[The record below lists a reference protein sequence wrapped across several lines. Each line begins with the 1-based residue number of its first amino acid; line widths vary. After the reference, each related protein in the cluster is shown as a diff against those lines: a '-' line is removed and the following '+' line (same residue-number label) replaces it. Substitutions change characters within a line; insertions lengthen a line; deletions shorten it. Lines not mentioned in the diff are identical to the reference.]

1 MPDEAAKLLSGVSV
15 LIVEDQYLIADEMS
29 RAVKALGG
37 AVVGP
42 CPTVETAIARLESE
56 TVGFALLDL
65 NLRGEQVLPVAD
77 ELTRRGVP
85 FAFATG
91 YEDWVIPPQ
100 YRQRPRIQKPV
111 SDVALRKA
119 IGCALNPKP

>member
-1 MPDEAAKLLSGVSV
+1 MSDPAKLLSGVNV

-29 RAVKALGG
+29 RAVTALGG
-37 AVVGP
+37 KVVGP
-42 CPTVETAIARLESE
+42 CPTVEAAIARLEAE
-56 TVGFALLDL
+56 PVGFALLDL

-77 ELTRRGVP
+77 ALNARNIP

-91 YEDWVIPPQ
+91 YEDWVIPPE
-100 YRQRPRIQKPV
+100 YRRHLRIQKPV

-119 IGCALNPKP
+119 IGVALGRD